1 MKLKIWQRNI
11 FAAIIIVVGG
21 FALFNLAFLL
31 AALVINGFIAI
42 MGLEK
47 NVAPPIL
54 GRAVYVV
61 IVALISWLV
70 LKSKAN
76 NLAKATFLTMPLM
89 VLIVMLGI
97 SFYQQPMWL
106 MALIGAAVFGA
117 VLFYIIKK
125 KLPWYYYFSVL
136 YVAVIALC
144 IMIFRI
150 EI

>member
-1 MKLKIWQRNI
+1 MKIKTWQRNVL
-11 FAAIIIVVGG
+11 AALVIVGG
-21 FALFNLAFLL
+21 GFVLFNLAFLL

-47 NVAPPIL
+47 NVAPPSL

-61 IVALISWLV
+61 IVVLISWLV
-70 LKSKAN
+70 LRSKLN

-89 VLIVMLGI
+89 VFFVMLGI
-97 SFYQQPMWL
+97 SFYQQPMWIL
-106 MALIGAAVFGA
+106 ALIGAIVAGAVF
-117 VLFYIIKK
+117 FYIVKR

-144 IMIFRI
+144 IMIFKI